1 MKIFS
6 ILIVFTTLLLTS
18 PEQAGAQNR
27 YTDSLYS
34 LLKQGK
40 ISDEEKVRIQ
50 SHLSDIVR
58 FYDTKEALQLTE
70 AAVALANKLKDPIS
84 QTYAY
89 ESRSAVYLRM
99 QESEKAH
106 RDTDSCL
113 MFAEKSKD
121 PIALSWAWYR
131 KGREL
136 DYENASKEAVSAQLK
151 ALNYIKGRGQWKE
164 EASIYYALF
173 GIFAGWEDIVNSGKY
188 AHLALDAAIK
198 SGNPNNICES
208 WQAVATAAH
217 DHFEKGGEKDRQLL
231 DSSLNAYRQS
241 INTFLQNEQYM
252 NMFQLITIPCIN
264 MADAY
269 SRHFPPS
276 KTTSDSLRH
285 YATLAFNYATKGKDK
300 RLQAASFGLMNEDAK
315 RNGDYELAETYLMQ
329 ALTLFDIPNEAAVD
343 YDIRSNVYHDLAELA
358 ERKKD
363 YAKALQFQ
371 KLFIEDY
378 KKVFDAEQNNT
389 AKKLEAQYQAKE
401 QEQEIKF
408 LKEKE
413 SLHRM
418 QKYLYAGIGLA
429 LLTVL
434 IFMFRSYHFKIRYSM
449 QREELLKKD
458 KEEADLLAQLK
469 IEENLAL
476 EAEKRNAELHAQL
489 QEEQLKLKAEE
500 TARLQTEQQVI
511 LAQKEILQKEVI
523 AGRLHVEQ
531 KNKILKGVKEHLSQ
545 HKNPLHRDSELSK
558 LLKQE
563 KHIDNE
569 FEEVAADL
577 TETHPAFYKT
587 LREKSDNKLTD
598 LDLKY
603 CSYILLKR
611 NNSDIARLL
620 SVEPKSVRMTKYR
633 LKQKLGL
640 GKEEDLDLFISSLV

>member
-1 MKIFS
+1 MKAFS
-6 ILIVFTTLLLTS
+6 ILIALTTLLLTS
-18 PEQAGAQNR
+18 AKQVCAQNR

-34 LLKQGK
+34 QIKQGK
-40 ISDEEKVRIQ
+40 MSDEEKVRIH

-58 FYDTKEALQLTE
+58 YYNTQEALQLAET
-70 AAVALANKLKDPIS
+70 AVALANKLNDPVS

-99 QESEKAH
+99 QQPDKAH

-113 MFAEKSKD
+113 LFAEKSKD

-136 DYENASKEAVSAQLK
+136 DYENSSKEAVAAQLK
-151 ALNYIKGRGQWKE
+151 ALEYIKGKNQWKQ

-173 GIFAGWEDIVNSGKY
+173 GIFAGWEDIGNAGKY
-188 AHLALDAAIK
+188 AQLALDAAIK

-208 WQAVATAAH
+208 WQAVATATH
-217 DHFEKGGEKDRQLL
+217 DQFEKDGQKNRQLL
-231 DSSLNAYRQS
+231 DSCLTAYRHS

-252 NMFQLITIPCIN
+252 DMIQLITIPCIN

-269 SRHFPPS
+269 NRHFPPS
-276 KTTSDSLRH
+276 KSTSDSLRH
-285 YATLAFNYATKGKDK
+285 YATLAFNYATRGKDK

-329 ALTLFDIPNEAAVD
+329 ALTLFNLPGDAVVD
-343 YDIRSNVYHDLAELA
+343 YDIRSNIYRDLAELA

-363 YAKALQFQ
+363 YSQALQFQ

-389 AKKLEAQYQAKE
+389 GKRLEAQFQAKE
-401 QEQEIKF
+401 HEQEIKF
-408 LKEKE
+408 LREKE
-413 SLHRM
+413 NLQRL

-458 KEEADLLAQLK
+458 KEEADLIAQLK

-531 KNKILKGVKEHLSQ
+531 KNKILKGVKEHLTLN
-545 HKNPLHRDSELSK
+545 KGPLHRDAELNK

-577 TETHPAFYKT
+577 TETHPAFYKI

-640 GKEEDLDLFISSLV
+640 GKEEDLDQFIRSLA